1 MIFAEDGGELM
12 FTLEEDGS
20 GGGSITGTSGAS
32 GSGQQATGARTS
44 ELSLSNNEAV
54 KELRGTPP
62 PGILVPVVGQLNN
75 SGVVLV
81 PRTIPHQPLT
91 ILSSSPHSHCS
102 NHLSGNGCGHVS
114 FDCRHV
120 ACNFTKLYLL
130 MLVYNN
136 YSIYINYIYL
146 INSLFFFKH

>member
-1 MIFAEDGGELM
+1 M

-20 GGGSITGTSGAS
+20 GGSITGTSVAS
-32 GSGQQATGARTS
+32 GSGQQVGARTS

-62 PGILVPVVGQLNN
+62 PLPGTLVPVVGQMNN

-120 ACNFTKLYLL
+120 ACSFTKYI
-130 MLVYNN
+130 
-136 YSIYINYIYL
+136 SINACLITIPLHINI
-146 INSLFFFKH
+146 IKFVVV

>member
-1 MIFAEDGGELM
+1 M

-20 GGGSITGTSGAS
+20 GGGSAGTSVAS
-32 GSGQQATGARTS
+32 GSGQHVTGPRS
-44 ELSLSNNEAV
+44 SDLSLSNNEAV

-62 PGILVPVVGQLNN
+62 PPSGILVPVVGQMNN

-120 ACNFTKLYLL
+120 ACNFTKTILYL
-130 MLVYNN
+130 
-136 YSIYINYIYL
+136 
-146 INSLFFFKH
+146 